1 MVGIRQFDEDEA
13 LGKALAIFWEKGY
26 VETSMQEL
34 AAVTGV
40 QRGSLYNAYQSKE
53 AFFLRVLDVYRD
65 QFLLQVHKSLDK
77 PKLRDAIRNFLYF
90 VIDSMTTGTP
100 TRGCLST
107 KTALGGDVIEESI
120 RQALQALLDGIEATL
135 YARLSLP
142 EKGSGLIL
150 PPEEAARLI
159 LTFTR
164 GLVVIERVYQD
175 KKRLR
180 ATADML
186 TALLFGISARNRSH
200 AV

>member
-1 MVGIRQFDEDEA
+1 MAGVRQFDEDEA
-13 LGKALAIFWEKGY
+13 LGKALAVFWEKGFA
-26 VETSMQEL
+26 ETSMQEL
-34 AAVTGV
+34 AAATGI
-40 QRGSLYNAYQSKE
+40 QRGSLYNAYQGKE
-53 AFFLRVLDVYRD
+53 ELFLRVFDVYRK
-65 QFLLQVHKSLDK
+65 QFLLQVQKSLDK
-77 PKLRDAIRNFLYF
+77 PKLHDAIRNFLYF

-120 RQALQALLDGIEATL
+120 RNALQAMLDGIEAIL
-135 YARLSLP
+135 KARLSLR
-142 EKGSGLIL
+142 EEGAGLML
-150 PPEEAARLI
+150 PPEEVARLI

-186 TALLFGISARNRSH
+186 TALLFGISARNQSH
-200 AV
+200 AA